1 MSKSLRRFLWGV
13 VGVFALMGSAPA
25 FAQSRPFDI
34 PEEYANQSLPEFAR
48 QAGVQIVAPGDQL
61 RDVKTPA
68 VKGNLS
74 IEEALNILIN
84 GTGLEV
90 ANSSAK
96 TIALRQREKD
106 SEPSIPSRPSDD
118 RNGGGQ
124 LTIESVV
131 VTGSR
136 VISDPTRS
144 PTPLTVI
151 TKDQLQATSPSDLPT
166 ALNKLPIFQ
175 GSTGPRATTN
185 ASTNSAGNTLNLRA
199 FGANR
204 TLVLM
209 EGHRIAPT
217 NSDGSV
223 NIDTLPQMLINRVD
237 VVTGGASAVYGS
249 DAVTGVVNF
258 VLDKQFNG
266 FEIEA
271 NSGISNYADAASYQM
286 GIAAGTTLFRG
297 RGHVEGSARFFN
309 QDGVFN
315 YQRPEG
321 PYNYLLTGAGTAA
334 NPFLTTA
341 FSTLSTYA
349 NGGKITCANC
359 AANGMQFIQNGVI
372 GPFNPGTPTG
382 TVGISIGG
390 DGAVDTLGQV
400 TSSLRT
406 AEAFARFSYDISDT
420 VSFYLQGTAA
430 ESYNKGSF
438 INNLINPGVVPNTFF
453 SDNPYLSP
461 TAQSLLSNGTT
472 NTFQIAEYIIQPG
485 NRSAF
490 QTNGLNSN
498 QSITAGLDGMLM
510 GKYVWNLFYT
520 HGQSRLEIF
529 DPNNQNNQKMY
540 AAQDAVLGPNGTVVC
555 FVSTTPYASLYPG
568 CTPMNPFGP
577 TALSNTQYQ
586 YFLQRSQ
593 AIFTNVLDDLGG
605 GISGNIFDLPA
616 GPVKAALSAEA
627 RWTSYD
633 VVSNAQPTQNVDC
646 TGLRL
651 CNPTVQLWQSN
662 ITANRT
668 PVSNDVWEIAGEVN
682 IPLVNDA
689 PLVQSLGA
697 DIAGRYTDYSVSGVV
712 QTWKIG
718 LDWHVDDNM
727 RFRATNSI
735 DIRAP
740 TLNDLFSPFQ
750 LTPQSFTDLHTG
762 NLNGNVP
769 LAVQGNPSLVPEVA
783 RTYTGGVVL
792 TPTFFHGFSFSMDY
806 YRIVLKNAITAVNS
820 SSVAVQQLCESSV
833 GTSPLC
839 DLYMRPLPFSDHSV
853 ANYPTLVRNKNLN
866 AAVNRLEGWD
876 IEADYYFDLADVLE
890 SIPGSINARFLANI
904 QPVNQQVQFPG
915 TPLTFTATAKGH
927 ATAFLSYNFKGWTLN
942 FQDRWVSGYPKAQAF
957 GQIYAVP
964 RVGSINYFDMNVDKN
979 FDVSGSSVDAYL
991 SVQNIANIRPPLN
1004 PANSTNPGLF
1014 FMSARLPN
1022 LSAYDAVGRYFT
1034 IGVRA
1039 KF

>member
-1 MSKSLRRFLWGV
+1 L
-13 VGVFALMGSAPA
+13 GSAPA
-25 FAQSRPFDI
+25 FAQSKPFDI

-61 RDVKTPA
+61 RNVKTPA
-68 VKGNLS
+68 IKGNFGVG
-74 IEEALNILIN
+74 EALATLIS

-90 ANSSAK
+90 ADNNGT
-96 TIALRQREKD
+96 TIVLRQSLRAA
-106 SEPSIPSRPSDD
+106 EPSPRPKWVDD
-118 RNGGGQ
+118 SAPQ
-124 LTIESVV
+124 LATEAVV

-136 VISDPTRS
+136 VISDITRS

-151 TKDQLQATSPSDLPT
+151 SKDQLQATSPSDIAT

-204 TLVLM
+204 TLVLVD
-209 EGHRIAPT
+209 GHRIAPT
-217 NSDGSV
+217 NADGSV
-223 NIDTLPQMLINRVD
+223 NIDTLPQMLISRVD

-266 FEIEA
+266 LKVEA
-271 NSGISNYADAASYQM
+271 NSGVSNYGDAASYQIGM
-286 GIAAGTTLFRG
+286 VAGTELFGG
-297 RGHVEGSARFFN
+297 RGHVEGSARYFN

-315 YQRPEG
+315 FQRPEG

-334 NPFLTTA
+334 NPFTTTA
-341 FSTLSTYA
+341 FATLSTYA
-349 NGGKITCANC
+349 NGGKISCTGC

-372 GPFNPGTPTG
+372 GPFNPGMPTG
-382 TVGISIGG
+382 TIGISSGG
-390 DGAVDTLGQV
+390 DGSVDTLGQV

-406 AEAFARFSYDISDT
+406 AEGFARFSYDISHEM
-420 VSFYLQGTAA
+420 SFYVQGSLA

-453 SDNPYLSP
+453 SNNPYLP
-461 TAQSLLSNGTT
+461 PIAQALLSNGTT
-472 NTFQIAEYIIQPG
+472 NTFQIAEYIVQPG
-485 NRSAF
+485 NRSAY

-498 QSITAGLDGMLM
+498 LSIVTGLDGTMF
-510 GKYVWNLFYT
+510 GRYDWNIFYT

-540 AAQDAVLGPNGTVVC
+540 AAEDAVTGPNGTIVC
-555 FVSTTPYASLYPG
+555 YVSTTPFAGLYPG

-577 TALSNTQYQ
+577 SALSNAQYQ

-593 AIFTNVLDDLGG
+593 AVFTNILDDMAGG
-605 GISGNIFDLPA
+605 VSGNVFDLPA
-616 GPVKAALSAEA
+616 GPVRTALSAEA

-633 VVSNAQPTQNVDC
+633 VASNAQPTLNVDC

-668 PVSNDVWEIAGEVN
+668 AVSNNVWEFAGEVN
-682 IPLVNDA
+682 IPLAHNL
-689 PLVQSLGA
+689 PLIRNLGA
-697 DIAGRYTDYSVSGVV
+697 DIAGRYTDYSVSGAV

-718 LDWHVDDNM
+718 LDWHVDDNL
-727 RFRATNSI
+727 RFRATNSV

-740 TLNDLFSPFQ
+740 ALNDLFSPLQ

-769 LAVQGNPSLVPEVA
+769 LAVQGNPNLIPEVA
-783 RTYTGGVVL
+783 RTYTAGMVL
-792 TPTFFHGFSFSMDY
+792 TPSILPRLSLSIDY

-820 SSVAVQQLCESSV
+820 SLVAVQQMCEYSS
-833 GTSPLC
+833 GSSPFC
-839 DLYMRPLPFSDHSV
+839 DLYVRPLPFSDRSA
-853 ANYPTLVRNKNLN
+853 ANYPTLVYNESLN

-876 IEADYYFDLADVLE
+876 FEADYAFKISDLVE
-890 SIPGSINARFLANI
+890 SMPGSVNARFLANV

-915 TPLTFTATAKGH
+915 APLTFMATAKGH
-927 ATAFLSYNFKGWTLN
+927 ATAFLTYNLDSWTFA
-942 FQDRWVSGYPKAQAF
+942 FQDRWISGFPKAQAF
-957 GQIYAVP
+957 GQIYAEP
-964 RVGSINYFDMNVDKN
+964 RVEAINYFDVDIN
-979 FDVSGSSVDAYL
+979 NRFDVEGSTVNIYL
-991 SVQNIANIRPPLN
+991 AIQNIANVRPPLD
-1004 PANSTNPGLF
+1004 PANGTNPGLF
-1014 FMSARLPN
+1014 FMSARPPN
-1022 LSAYDAVGRYFT
+1022 LTVYDAVGRYFT
-1034 IGVRA
+1034 IGLRA
-1039 KF
+1039 NL

>member
-1 MSKSLRRFLWGV
+1 MSKSLGRFLRGV

-34 PEEYANQSLPEFAR
+34 PEEYASQSLPEFAR

-61 RDVKTPA
+61 RNVKTPA
-68 VKGNLS
+68 VKGNLG
-74 IEEALNILIN
+74 IEEALNILIG

-90 ANSSAK
+90 ADSSTK
-96 TIALRQREKD
+96 TIILRRREREA
-106 SEPSIPSRPSDD
+106 EPSIPSRQADD
-118 RNGGGQ
+118 RDDGGQ
-124 LTIESVV
+124 LTTESVI

-136 VISDPTRS
+136 VISDVTRS

-151 TKDQLQATSPSDLPT
+151 SKDQLQATSPTDIAT

-204 TLVLM
+204 TLVLVD
-209 EGHRIAPT
+209 GHRVAPT
-217 NSDGSV
+217 NADGSV
-223 NIDTLPQMLINRVD
+223 NIDTLPQMLISRVD

-258 VLDKQFNG
+258 VLDTQFRG
-266 FEIEA
+266 LKVEA
-271 NSGISNYADAASYQM
+271 NSGISDYGDAASYQI
-286 GIAAGTTLFRG
+286 GIAAGTDLFGR

-334 NPFLTTA
+334 NPFVTTA
-341 FSTLSTYA
+341 FATLSTYA
-349 NGGKITCANC
+349 NGGKISCAGC

-382 TVGISIGG
+382 TVGIGSGG
-390 DGAVDTLGQV
+390 DGSADTLGQV

-406 AEAFARFSYDISDT
+406 AEGFARFSYDISDDA
-420 VSFYLQGTAA
+420 SFYVQGSLA

-453 SDNPYLSP
+453 SNNPYLPSA
-461 TAQSLLSNGTT
+461 AQALLSNGTT
-472 NTFQIAEYIIQPG
+472 NTFQIAEYIVQPG
-485 NRSAF
+485 NRSAY

-498 QSITAGLDGMLM
+498 LSIVAGLDGTMF
-510 GKYVWNLFYT
+510 GRYDWNIFYT

-540 AAQDAVLGPNGTVVC
+540 AAQDAVPGPNKAIVC
-555 FVSTTPYASLYPG
+555 YVSTTPYASQYPG

-577 TALSNTQYQ
+577 SALSSAQYQ

-593 AIFTNVLDDLGG
+593 AVFTNILDDMGG
-605 GISGNIFDLPA
+605 GVSGNIFDLPA

-668 PVSNDVWEIAGEVN
+668 PVSNDVWEFAGEVN
-682 IPLVNDA
+682 IPLVKDA
-689 PLVQSLGA
+689 PLIQSLGT
-697 DIAGRYTDYSVSGVV
+697 DIAGRYTDYSVSGAV

-718 LDWHVDDNM
+718 LDWHVDDNL
-727 RFRATNSI
+727 RFRATNSV

-740 TLNDLFSPFQ
+740 ALNDLFSPLQ

-769 LAVQGNPSLVPEVA
+769 LAVQGNPTLVPEVA
-783 RTYTGGVVL
+783 RTYTAGMVL
-792 TPTFFHGFSFSMDY
+792 TPGFLHGLSLSVDY

-820 SSVAVQQLCESSV
+820 SSVAVQQMCEYSG
-833 GTSPLC
+833 GTSSFC
-839 DLYMRPLPFSDHSV
+839 DLYIRPLPFSDRSA
-853 ANYPTLVRNKNLN
+853 ANYPTLVYNKSLN

-876 IEADYYFDLADVLE
+876 FEADYGFKMSDLIE
-890 SIPGSINARFLANI
+890 SVPGSVNARLLANI

-915 TPLTFTATAKGH
+915 APLTFMATAKGH
-927 ATAFLSYNFKGWTLN
+927 ATAFLTYNLDSWTFN
-942 FQDRWVSGYPKAQAF
+942 FQDRWISGFPKAQAF

-964 RVGSINYFDMNVDKN
+964 RVNAINYFDMDIDKR
-979 FDVSGSSVDAYL
+979 FDVDGSTVDAYL
-991 SVQNIANIRPPLN
+991 SIQNIANVRPPLN

-1014 FMSARLPN
+1014 FMSARPPN
-1022 LSAYDAVGRYFT
+1022 LTVYDAVGRYFT

-1039 KF
+1039 RL